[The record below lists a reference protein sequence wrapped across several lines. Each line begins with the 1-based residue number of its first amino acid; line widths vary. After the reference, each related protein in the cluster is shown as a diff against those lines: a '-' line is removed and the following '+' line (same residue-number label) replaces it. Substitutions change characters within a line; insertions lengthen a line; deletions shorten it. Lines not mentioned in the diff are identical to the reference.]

1 MRVTRP
7 PAFWLNDP
15 NIRTLREACERHPR
29 KAHTPPHSEAAC
41 DIFKDAHNSLKKL
54 IGKAKR
60 RFITNTLSYKRP
72 NEVWKTIHCILH
84 PSQQPI
90 TVYPDDKHFA
100 SAAECVDASVGTLRY
115 NDADGNE
122 KVKKTI
128 GLISKTT
135 TSHVHHTFFV
145 HFSPVFERLRRENAL
160 FRVSM
165 RT

>member
-15 NIRTLREACERHPR
+15 NIRTLQEACERYPR

-54 IGKAKR
+54 IGKAN
-60 RFITNTLSYKRP
+60 RFITNALSYKRP

-115 NDADGNE
+115 NDTYGNE

-128 GLISKTT
+128 SLSKTT
-135 TSHVHHTFFV
+135 TLHVHHTFFV